1 MKTEWSL
8 WNNKCQNICLHCR
21 DVRSGYDQLLIFI
34 FGVLCLN
41 TAYINIFY
49 KTLYAIYE
57 IKTNLIEWITYRYYT
72 LIVNFKSLYVMCFC
86 NIAKVEVAGSNPVSR
101 SNKYTGQVK
110 YLALI
115 LWGFTAFL
123 RYLPPSRKNNST
135 LI

>member
-101 SNKYTGQVK
+101 SIHFS
-110 YLALI
+110 I
-115 LWGFTAFL
+115 LVNLKTYVAAD
-123 RYLPPSRKNNST
+123 KNEWWASPKR
-135 LI
+135 LFS